1 MDFRLSL
8 VPAGPAD
15 SSTRAHTI
23 PHVMHGAW
31 EHEPQPAIAQVL
43 GALDAS
49 PVGHY
54 MRQCRNT
61 SHGSLLSVDYPES
74 GFLEALLILAK
85 DHDLAVYDLELRRL
99 YDPSGGIEVDI
110 LLPGIR
116 IPFLTRDL
124 LTDLVLHPAWPEP
137 EAPYLILE
145 RADQDF
151 IQTWLDEDGTYQL
164 EYRKDGPESH
174 FVVHTDDAALVIEVM
189 WAWAVQDDMWRT
201 AVDWL
206 FVDVDAE

>member
-1 MDFRLSL
+1 MDVRLAL
-8 VPAGPAD
+8 VPAGSAD
-15 SSTRAHTI
+15 SSTQAHTI
-23 PHVMHGAW
+23 PHVLRCAR
-31 EHEPQPAIAQVL
+31 EREPQPAIAEVL

-54 MRQCRNT
+54 MRRCRNT
-61 SHGSLLSVDYPES
+61 SRGSLLSVDHPES

-85 DHDLAVYDLELRRL
+85 DHDLAVYDIELRRL
-99 YDPSGGIEVDI
+99 YDPSGGVEVDI

-116 IPFLTRDL
+116 IPFLARDL
-124 LTDLVLHPAWPEP
+124 LTNLVLHPAWPEP

-151 IQTWLDEDGTYQL
+151 IQTWLDDDGIYQL

-189 WAWAVQDDMWRT
+189 WAWAVQDDFWRA